1 MTKSCIIYCTTPNK
15 ESAIQIA
22 EHLVNKKLIACCN
35 IIDNIT
41 SIYQWK
47 NEVLNESEFLMI
59 MKTSADL
66 YPQVEK
72 EIKELHEYEIPEI
85 ISVPITAGSKSY
97 LNWINEQTSV

>member
-1 MTKSCIIYCTTPNK
+1 
-15 ESAIQIA
+15 
-22 EHLVNKKLIACCN
+22 
-35 IIDNIT
+35 
-41 SIYQWK
+41 
-47 NEVLNESEFLMI
+47 MI